1 VNGILVINKRKV
13 INFLNNQRIFLA
25 IVIIVIYLGYSN
37 DIFLKYANIINIL
50 FQVSIN
56 GIIAIGMAF
65 LLISREFDLSVG
77 SNMALVGT
85 CIILLQNFGLAI
97 SICGGLLAGMV
108 VGVINGLL
116 VTKLKIPSLPA
127 TLGTMVALKGV
138 VILLTKAETL
148 KGNISEFTIL
158 GNGTF
163 YTIPYAVI
171 FYISFLLI
179 FGIILAKSIYGR
191 NIYAIGGNPVASRYF
206 GINVERVKFISFL
219 ITGLL
224 VGISGIITASRLNI
238 ASVNI
243 GSDAPIFVI
252 TAVILGGISIMGGEG
267 NVFKSF
273 QGILLLGI
281 IANAMRMIQIHPSYQ
296 ILTKGILLILIIGI
310 NGYYVK
316 ISRYKI

>member
-1 VNGILVINKRKV
+1 
-13 INFLNNQRIFLA
+13 
-25 IVIIVIYLGYSN
+25 
-37 DIFLKYANIINIL
+37 
-50 FQVSIN
+50 
-56 GIIAIGMAF
+56 
-65 LLISREFDLSVG
+65 
-77 SNMALVGT
+77 
-85 CIILLQNFGLAI
+85 
-97 SICGGLLAGMV
+97 
-108 VGVINGLL
+108 
-116 VTKLKIPSLPA
+116 
-127 TLGTMVALKGV
+127 MVALKGV